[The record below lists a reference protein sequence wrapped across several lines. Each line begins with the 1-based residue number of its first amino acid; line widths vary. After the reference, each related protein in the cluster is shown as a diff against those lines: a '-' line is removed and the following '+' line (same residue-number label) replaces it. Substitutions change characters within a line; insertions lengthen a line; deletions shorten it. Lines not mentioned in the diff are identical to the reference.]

1 MADMLKRKNLYQ
13 KLLLV
18 SLSVL
23 LQACVG
29 KSLPLLAPST
39 TLLQTPTRPPQVR
52 QPPMLLI
59 CSPRFSSA
67 LTIEPD
73 AWRRK
78 LIDGSSPA
86 LPVSQHDNP

>member
-1 MADMLKRKNLYQ
+1 MADMLKRKHLHQ
-13 KLLLV
+13 KLLFV
-18 SLSVL
+18 SLSVS

-29 KSLPLLAPST
+29 KSLPVAPTST
-39 TLLQTPTRPPQVR
+39 TLLQTPTIPLQIRK
-52 QPPMLLI
+52 PPMLSI
-59 CSPRFSSA
+59 CSPTFSST